1 MGKVSANAGLIVRVA
16 DQRDIKNSV
25 KQPRDTMAI
34 SNEVDEGI
42 DFSDIEEKCVLAIE
56 LTTSG
61 ISFEKF
67 PLGTRPPSKRAL
79 TTF

>member
-1 MGKVSANAGLIVRVA
+1 
-16 DQRDIKNSV
+16 
-25 KQPRDTMAI
+25 MAI

-67 PLGTRPPSKRAL
+67 PLGTRSASKRAL